1 MTMEVREILSW
12 VALDTSGQV
21 LGGSTPKRL
30 ESMVLVMPLPPK
42 LEDFPKL
49 LDTSSQAGALDEG
62 KLDNPTPEEVP
73 TTYSPTIK
81 TPGPSSNIPPLDIAH
96 LCEEANKALGDWL
109 AVKSSIDAC

>member
-73 TTYSPTIK
+73 PPT
-81 TPGPSSNIPPLDIAH
+81 PHNQNPRAQQQHPSLRHCPPL
-96 LCEEANKALGDWL
+96 
-109 AVKSSIDAC
+109 